1 MEKIWQKLYVK
12 RVPKTIQFDETTLPE
27 ALTRTASRFPDK
39 PALIFQGTIV
49 TYRELEDM
57 VSRFAAALMAMGLR
71 RGGKV
76 SVIMPNLVQ
85 TVVAIYGTLRAGGI
99 VVTHNPRNDEMQLE
113 FQINNAGSEMVVC
126 LDVLVPRLIGM
137 RKRTGV
143 KKIVSCHIRDYL
155 PFLAKK
161 LFPLVKKELHLK
173 TPVEGNVFEFTEL
186 MESKKP
192 FSRPDHLRKEDT
204 AFILYTSATTGKA
217 KGVELTHANASINV
231 QQLRSWFPGFV
242 DGQEAVVACL
252 PFFHVFGLTCALNTG
267 IFYGYAVI
275 LVPLPE
281 PKSILEAIHT
291 YKATYVPA
299 LPSWYTGMINDP
311 GLKKYDLKSLK
322 GCFSGASPLP
332 LEIIRSFE
340 KLTGAQICEGYGLTE
355 CSPVSHINPFGGKTK
370 PGTIGLPLPNTEA
383 KIVDV
388 DDHTIE
394 ITTPGEPGE
403 LCVKGPQVMK
413 GYINLPETTQAT
425 IKDGWLLTG
434 DIVTVDEEGFFTV
447 VNRKVEMIVSD
458 GQRIFPRE
466 LDEVLYSNPKIL
478 DACAIGVPDSDRGQV
493 IKAFVVLK
501 KGEQATSQEI
511 IDYCRKKLPP
521 LKTPRFVIFL
531 SELPRTPVGKVLRRE
546 LKRLHL
552 VQSAASHSKQTH

>member
-12 RVPKTIQFDETTLPE
+12 RVPQAIDFDEITLPE
-27 ALTRTASRFPDK
+27 ALTRTASRFPDR
-39 PALIFQGTIV
+39 PALVFQGTIV

-57 VSRFAAALMAMGLR
+57 VSRFTGALMAMGVKP
-71 RGGKV
+71 GGKV
-76 SVIMPNLVQ
+76 SLVMPNLVQ
-85 TVVAIYGTLRAGGI
+85 TVVAIYGSLRAGAI
-99 VVTHNPRNDEMQLE
+99 VVTHNPRNDDMQLE
-113 FQINNAGSEMVVC
+113 FQINNAGSELVVC
-126 LDVLVPRLIGM
+126 LDVLVPRMIQV

-143 KKIVSCHIRDYL
+143 KKIISCHIRDYL

-173 TPVEGNVFEFTEL
+173 TPEESDVFEFTEL
-186 MESKKP
+186 IEASKP
-192 FSRPDHLRKEDT
+192 HTRAPHLRMDDT

-217 KGVELTHANASINV
+217 KGVELTHANASVNV
-231 QQLRSWFPGFV
+231 QQLHSWFPSFI

-252 PFFHVFGLTCALNTG
+252 PFFHVFGLNCSLNTG
-267 IFYGYAVI
+267 IFYGYAVV

-291 YKATYVPA
+291 SRATFIPA
-299 LPSWYTGMINDP
+299 LPSFYTGMINEP
-311 GLKKYDLKSLK
+311 SLKKYDLKSLK

-332 LEIIRSFE
+332 LETIRSFE

-403 LCVKGPQVMK
+403 LCIKGPQVMK
-413 GYINLPETTQAT
+413 GYVNLHEATEAT

-447 VNRKVEMIVSD
+447 VNRK
-458 GQRIFPRE
+458 
-466 LDEVLYSNPKIL
+466 
-478 DACAIGVPDSDRGQV
+478 
-493 IKAFVVLK
+493 
-501 KGEQATSQEI
+501 
-511 IDYCRKKLPP
+511 
-521 LKTPRFVIFL
+521 
-531 SELPRTPVGKVLRRE
+531 
-546 LKRLHL
+546 
-552 VQSAASHSKQTH
+552 